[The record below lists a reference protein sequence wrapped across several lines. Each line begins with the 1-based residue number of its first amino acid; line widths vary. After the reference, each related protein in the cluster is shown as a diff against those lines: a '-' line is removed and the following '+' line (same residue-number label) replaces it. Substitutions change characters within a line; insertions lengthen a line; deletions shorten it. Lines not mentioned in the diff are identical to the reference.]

1 MIGRCYLTARML
13 QDRVAIV
20 TGAGQ
25 GIGRAI
31 VLELAKAGAHVVAS
45 GRRLEPLEA
54 VANETRAL
62 GRRSSRCPA
71 T

>member
-1 MIGRCYLTARML
+1 ML

-25 GIGRAI
+25 GIGRA
-31 VLELAKAGAHVVAS
+31 VVVELAKAGAHVVAS
-45 GRRLEPLEA
+45 APS
-54 VANETRAL
+54 
-62 GRRSSRCPA
+62 RSPA